1 MCYLFALDLCADRL
15 WRLPAESIRS
25 NLSDGRSSQ
34 LAAAVRNPA
43 IGLLRPISTAYDAPM
58 TRESHGSPAA
68 GEPAPP
74 STLINGHD
82 RHRRKTQAVSERHRQ
97 PTMDPDRRRKTQ
109 ATNDGPRPSANVTDP
124 QRWPQCAAFTHS
136 TGAAASRM
144 TFWIVD
150 PSRNLPTGVRF
161 LVPSTISSAPTSVAV
176 SRICS
181 AGSYSLPSVS
191 TRNSTSDLL
200 R

>member
-1 MCYLFALDLCADRL
+1 MDARTACGDC
-15 WRLPAESIRS
+15 P
-25 NLSDGRSSQ
+25 
-34 LAAAVRNPA
+34 RNPSA
-43 IGLLRPISTAYDAPM
+43 QTCPTAVLPSWQRVFEIPRSECCDLFSTAYDAPM

-68 GEPAPP
+68 GQPAPP

-82 RHRRKTQAVSERHRQ
+82 RHRRKTQA
-97 PTMDPDRRRKTQ
+97 
-109 ATNDGPRPSANVTDP
+109 ANDGPSPSAKDTDP

>member
-1 MCYLFALDLCADRL
+1 MDARTACGDC
-15 WRLPAESIRS
+15 P
-25 NLSDGRSSQ
+25 
-34 LAAAVRNPA
+34 RNPSA
-43 IGLLRPISTAYDAPM
+43 QTCPTAVLPSWQRLFEIPRPECCDLFSIAYDAPM

-68 GEPAPP
+68 GEPTPP

-82 RHRRKTQAVSERHRQ
+82 RHRRKTRAVGERLRQ
-97 PTMDPDRRRKTQ
+97 PTMDPDRQRKTQ
-109 ATNDGPRPSANVTDP
+109 TANDGPRPSAKDTDP
-124 QRWPQCAAFTHS
+124 QRWPQFAAFTHS

-191 TRNSTSDLL
+191 TRNSTPDLL